1 MRTGAIASLVKSAWK
16 RLARARAWFRPVSNW
31 RQGWR
36 LDSVQ
41 AAAALAFLSAVQAD
55 LLPIARSVVPPAWW
69 PYVTGA
75 IALAIILLRLRD
87 QPGVDVGK
95 TPVVNPAEADPQ

>member
-1 MRTGAIASLVKSAWK
+1 MSLAKAIWK
-16 RLARARAWFRPVSNW
+16 QLARARAWFRPVSNW
-31 RQGWR
+31 RQAWR
-36 LDSVQ
+36 LNTVQ

-55 LLPIARSVVPPAWW
+55 LLPIVQAVVPPAWW

-87 QPGVDVGK
+87 QPGVDVGR
-95 TPVVNPAEADPQ
+95 VPADKSVGGDPQ

>member
-1 MRTGAIASLVKSAWK
+1 MRRGAIVSLATAIWK
-16 RLARARAWFRPVSNW
+16 QLARARAWFRPVSNW
-31 RQGWR
+31 HQAWR
-36 LDSVQ
+36 LNTVQ

-55 LLPIARSVVPPAWW
+55 LLPLVQSVVPPKWW

-87 QPGVDVGK
+87 QPGVDVGRAAPAK
-95 TPVVNPAEADPQ
+95 PVEADQR